1 MTAYNPAAQFEI
13 KQWDVD
19 FRSTPSRM
27 LKARI
32 YQPQGAGP
40 FPTLLDVHGG
50 AWHDK
55 DRFANVPMDEA
66 VAKSGVL
73 VVAID
78 MRNSP
83 EAPYPGSVQDASYG
97 VRWLKT
103 KAREWKGDPTN
114 LGILGSSSG
123 GHVAELLAMR
133 PRDPRYNAIPVAG
146 APDLDATVAY
156 VATRSPI
163 SDCHARYEHM
173 VKTNRPEMEKK
184 TKMYFDPWDSIF
196 EGNPMKILERGE
208 KVTLPP
214 LLIMQGEL
222 DSNVPWQ
229 IQEKFAKA
237 WRAAGGEC
245 ELEIFKGCEHQWI
258 ADPGPETDRAH
269 EILKAFIARQLG
281 ALRKAA

>member
-1 MTAYNPAAQFEI
+1 MTPYNPAAQYEI
-13 KQWDVD
+13 KVWDVD
-19 FRSTPSRM
+19 FRKVPTRM

-32 YQPQGAGP
+32 YQPQGPGP

-55 DRFANVPMDEA
+55 DRLANVPMDEA

-103 KAREWKGDPTN
+103 KARDWRGDPNN

-133 PRDPRYNAIPVAG
+133 PRDPRYNAIPMAG

-163 SDCHARYEHM
+163 SDCFARYEHM

-184 TKMYFDPWDSIF
+184 TKMYFDPWESIF
-196 EGNPMKILERGE
+196 EGNPAKILDRGE

-237 WRAAGGEC
+237 YRAAGGEC

-269 EILKAFIARQLG
+269 EVLKAFIARQLG